1 MFYSQVNVLNIKNI
15 YAVAVFCRSFYHTSM
30 ELVAYLLVARD
41 VVCSTP
47 SATTATTQET
57 IARLEGKNE
66 HVHSFERN
74 PIVDLSA
81 L

>member
-1 MFYSQVNVLNIKNI
+1 
-15 YAVAVFCRSFYHTSM
+15 M